1 MNTHAANATNTT
13 HHAEQFDNAV
23 QQEEAA
29 TLGMW
34 VFLATELMFFGPL
47 FFGYYYGRT
56 HFPDGFA
63 AASRHTEAV
72 LGTINTAVL
81 LTSSLLMATA
91 VEARKAGATKRAMW
105 MLIAVAA
112 FGLVFL
118 GIKGTEYFHEWQE
131 HLFPGASFD
140 FPEKNHADPARMF
153 YFLYFGLTGL
163 HALHLTIGI
172 TMVLV
177 FAIGLWRGA
186 HRFAAPERLEVAA
199 LYWHFVDMVWI
210 FLYPIL
216 YLVGRS
222 SG

>member
-1 MNTHAANATNTT
+1 MSEVM
-13 HHAEQFDNAV
+13 HAEQFDSAA

-63 AASRHTEAV
+63 AASRHTEV
-72 LGTINTAVL
+72 MLGTINTAIL
-81 LTSSLLMATA
+81 LTSSMLMAIA
-91 VEARKAGATKRAMW
+91 AEARKANATRLAMR
-105 MLIAVAA
+105 MLFLVAA
-112 FGLVFL
+112 L
-118 GIKGTEYFHEWQE
+118 GIAFLVIKGIEYRHEWQE
-131 HLFPGASFD
+131 HLFPGTGFF
-140 FPEKNHADPARMF
+140 FPEHKHADAARMF
-153 YFLYFGLTGL
+153 YFLYFGMTGL
-163 HALHLTIGI
+163 HALHLVIGI
-172 TMVLV
+172 VMVFV
-177 FAIGLWRGA
+177 FALGLSRRA
-186 HRFAAPERLEVAA
+186 RHFANAERIEVAA
-199 LYWHFVDMVWI
+199 LYWHFVDAVWI

>member
-1 MNTHAANATNTT
+1 MNTNATNAA
-13 HHAEQFDNAV
+13 HAEQFDTAA

-34 VFLATELMFFGPL
+34 VFIATELMFFGPL

-72 LGTINTAVL
+72 LGTINTGVL
-81 LTSSLLMATA
+81 LTSSFLMATA
-91 VEARKAGATKRAMW
+91 VEARKAGASKRAMW
-105 MLIAVAA
+105 MLFAVAVL
-112 FGLVFL
+112 GLAFL

-199 LYWHFVDMVWI
+199 LYWHFVDVIWI